1 MHNFPLLIF
10 HWRSRLLIAFPLDN
24 AMRAVTL
31 IFSAFL
37 LSSCA
42 SIFVDQCVDKGESR
56 DVCEAKQN
64 ALSKEEFGEQQK
76 AYIKQLFNKIFVEKP

>member
-1 MHNFPLLIF
+1 
-10 HWRSRLLIAFPLDN
+10 
-24 AMRAVTL
+24 MRVATL

-37 LSSCA
+37 LSSCS
-42 SIFVDQCVDKGESR
+42 SIFVDQCIDKGESR

-64 ALSKEEFGEQQK
+64 ALSKEEFGEQQN